1 MKYFIIDDFIE
12 KNLCDHLIQDAKTMV
27 QDKGFVNINVNRKH
41 LVSSSLEFG
50 SLVENS
56 SHWKTLTDKI
66 DSDSFLSF
74 CKTKLD
80 INEKMY
86 LTNFFKIKSPSD
98 SDISFKSLSNQKV
111 KSISTSA
118 LVKYSF
124 YRLYKNLLRKIKFS
138 KMFFSKKL
146 PVELLYDYSIAGD
159 GYFREIHRDSDSRM
173 IVFLLYLSSLPNE
186 TKGGS
191 LDIFKLK
198 ENAKETLARPD
209 PSMCEK
215 IESITPKPGRLVVF
229 KNDNNS
235 YHSVEKLSDSK
246 SSRYFIYG
254 GFTLL
259 SQNNPFI
266 TKGKL
271 KTEFNF
277 FE

>member
-1 MKYFIIDDFIE
+1 
-12 KNLCDHLIQDAKTMV
+12 
-27 QDKGFVNINVNRKH
+27 
-41 LVSSSLEFG
+41 
-50 SLVENS
+50 
-56 SHWKTLTDKI
+56 
-66 DSDSFLSF
+66 
-74 CKTKLD
+74 
-80 INEKMY
+80 
-86 LTNFFKIKSPSD
+86 
-98 SDISFKSLSNQKV
+98 
-111 KSISTSA
+111 
-118 LVKYSF
+118 
-124 YRLYKNLLRKIKFS
+124 
-138 KMFFSKKL
+138 MFFSKKL

-277 FE
+277 LVKGYVLPEFSNNSLEMKKSLTTSKVIFGFSIISFGFGLMTFKT